1 MFMYTYISFNQN
13 LIFIMI
19 SSYTCTSTSN
29 YLTLIPNSTKFA
41 KFCNAFAI
49 SFKVRQA
56 TSDGVSERNGKN
68 IQMYLSVSV
77 DEHLIKKWYTNNKHD
92 TKDSYTCD

>member
-1 MFMYTYISFNQN
+1 MWTWNQWNVNVYIYISFNQK
-13 LIFIMI
+13 LIFKTF
-19 SSYTCTSTSN
+19 SSYTCTSN

-56 TSDGVSERNGKN
+56 TSDGVSERNGEN
-68 IQMYLSVSV
+68 IQMYLSVS
-77 DEHLIKKWYTNNKHD
+77 
-92 TKDSYTCD
+92 

>member
-1 MFMYTYISFNQN
+1 MYTYISFNQN
-13 LIFIMI
+13 LIFITI

-56 TSDGVSERNGKN
+56 TSDGVSERNGEN
-68 IQMYLSVSV
+68 IQMYVLSVSA

>member
-1 MFMYTYISFNQN
+1 MYTYISFNQN
-13 LIFIMI
+13 LIFITI

-56 TSDGVSERNGKN
+56 TSDGVSERNGEN

-77 DEHLIKKWYTNNKHD
+77 DEHRIKKWYTNNKHD